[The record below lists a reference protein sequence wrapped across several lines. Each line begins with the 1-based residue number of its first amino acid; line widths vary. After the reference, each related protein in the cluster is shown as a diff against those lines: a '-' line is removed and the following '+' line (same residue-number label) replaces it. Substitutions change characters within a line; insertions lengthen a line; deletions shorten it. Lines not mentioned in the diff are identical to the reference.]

1 MKELQELG
9 WESFG
14 LSVMPNSSH
23 ILEYGSPTGIA
34 FLSKGE
40 FYYKFLS
47 ELNGNFLILCRM
59 FLLVFS

>member
-23 ILEYGSPTGIA
+23 ILEYGSPAGIA

-40 FYYKFLS
+40 FCYKFLS
-47 ELNGNFLILCRM
+47 ELNGNF
-59 FLLVFS
+59 